1 MFKFVNDSIAIRYA
15 IRDVSSPGP
24 PDVMAYT
31 KSKEVKR
38 HNVKGMHKVSTFR
51 VISGRVI
58 LLKL

>member
-15 IRDVSSPGP
+15 ISEVSSPGP
-24 PDVMAYT
+24 PEVIAYT

-38 HNVKGMHKVSTFR
+38 HNVKGIHKVKTFR
-51 VISGRVI
+51 VMSGRVI